1 MFEISAD
8 YPESQKRFSAFKKS
22 VRLLPFC
29 KFSRN
34 TALSQPIPN
43 PVAPSLY
50 SQALRP
56 LIKPEDTSLGV
67 ESELVLQKRVLD
79 KDMVPESEI
88 WFEPKF
94 AT

>member
-8 YPESQKRFSAFKKS
+8 YSESKKRFSAFKKI

-29 KFSRN
+29 KFSRK

-43 PVAPSLY
+43 PVTPQLY
-50 SQALRP
+50 SQALKP
-56 LIKPEDTSLGV
+56 LIKPENTSLGV
-67 ESELVLQKRVLD
+67 ESELVLQKRVLV
-79 KDMVPESEI
+79 KDMELESEI
-88 WFEPKF
+88 WFESKF